1 MQWPVR
7 CVPKCN
13 SVSVYSATEWE
24 WSTVADT
31 LFLQSQNATSK
42 PFQQQSRILVSD
54 SLRPYKAGLSLPGGT
69 GWGAGGRTPADWSAL
84 PSETQMSQGQLWSPK
99 RFVWWGGGEWYV
111 CVWAY
116 VCERWVV
123 CVCVWEVGREGVIGT
138 KGVCEREVDECHVI
152 VQYTCILDLHSG
164 WEIFHLQSNYSN
176 KLNNFILASE
186 FYEVH

>member
-1 MQWPVR
+1 MQLA
-7 CVPKCN
+7 N
-13 SVSVYSATEWE
+13 
-24 WSTVADT
+24 
-31 LFLQSQNATSK
+31 LFSNN
-42 PFQQQSRILVSD
+42 LVS
-54 SLRPYKAGLSLPGGT
+54 SSQILCGLTKLVWVFLGELGEGQEGGLQLTGQRCLLRLKCLKVNYEVLRGLCGG
-69 GWGAGGRTPADWSAL
+69 
-84 PSETQMSQGQLWSPK
+84 
-99 RFVWWGGGEWYV
+99 GGGEWYV

>member
-1 MQWPVR
+1 MQFCI
-7 CVPKCN
+7 CVHL
-13 SVSVYSATEWE
+13 ATKWE

-42 PFQQQSRILVSD
+42 PFQQQSRIRVSD

-69 GWGAGGRTPADWSAL
+69 GWGTGGRTPADWSAL

-99 RFVWWGGGEWYV
+99 RCVWWGEVSGV
-111 CVWAY
+111 CV
-116 VCERWVV
+116 CEVGGGVSICVWEVSGV

-152 VQYTCILDLHSG
+152 VKYTCILDLHSG